1 MYKQKSHTKQQ
12 FKQNFLMTGEV
23 WYHISIDRTHKMTS
37 DAKKNVGKHD
47 LLSQMLLVCSHW
59 YSNDADS
66 SDLPKWPAL

>member
-47 LLSQMLLVCSHW
+47 FCYLKCCLCVAIDTQTMQ
-59 YSNDADS
+59 S
-66 SDLPKWPAL
+66 SDLPK